1 MKKALMVRVLLM
13 AINLRNPLPGLI
25 HHTDRGSQDAS
36 RAWQKLLRQHGIPWH
51 ESQGQLLGQ

>member
-13 AINLRNPLPGLI
+13 AINLRKPLAGLI

-36 RAWQKLLRQHGIPWH
+36 RAWH